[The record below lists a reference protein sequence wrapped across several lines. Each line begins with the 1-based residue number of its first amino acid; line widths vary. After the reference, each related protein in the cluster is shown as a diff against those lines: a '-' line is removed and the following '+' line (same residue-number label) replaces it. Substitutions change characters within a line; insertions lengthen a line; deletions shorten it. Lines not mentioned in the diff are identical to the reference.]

1 MDGGSDADTF
11 KQVRRNETNAKVAD
25 VRLGDQGIAV
35 LGENQ
40 GIDPGSN
47 EIVEQ
52 IAGVIGCGAHG
63 DGWPQGAVII
73 SDGGSQAVDTLPNTT
88 DIHGRN
94 SSSEVW
100 T

>member
-1 MDGGSDADTF
+1 MHGGSDANAF
-11 KQVRRNETNAKVAD
+11 KQVSGNETNAKLAG

-40 GIDPGSN
+40 GIDAGGD

-52 IAGVIGCGAHG
+52 IAGVIGCCAHG
-63 DGWPQGAVII
+63 NWWPQGAVIVGD
-73 SDGGSQAVDTLPNTT
+73 DGGQALETLPNTT

-94 SSSEVW
+94 SSNAV
-100 T
+100 